1 MKLAVACVGVIA
13 ALALSPRVS
22 LAQAPD
28 GAALYKAN
36 CAACHGQTG
45 EPAAAMAKMFK
56 GLKPFTDAATLSSV
70 SEDSVVSII
79 ENGIKPG
86 MKSFKGKL
94 DKAQEGA
101 LAKYV
106 KGLAKK
112 G

>member
-1 MKLAVACVGVIA
+1 MKLTLACVGVIA
-13 ALALSPRVS
+13 ALALSPRVG

-36 CAACHGQTG
+36 CAVCHGQTG
-45 EPAAAMAKMFK
+45 VPAPAMAKMFK
-56 GLKPFTDAATLSSV
+56 GLKPFTDAATLSGV
-70 SEDSVVSII
+70 SEDSVMSII

-86 MKSFKGKL
+86 MKSFAGKL
-94 DKAQEGA
+94 SKEQAGAIAQ
-101 LAKYV
+101 YV

>member
-1 MKLAVACVGVIA
+1 MKLAVACVGMIA

-22 LAQAPD
+22 VAQAPN

-45 EPAAAMAKMFK
+45 EPAAAIAKMFK
-56 GLKPFTDAATLSSV
+56 GIKPFTDPATLSNV
-70 SEDSVVSII
+70 SDDSVVTII

-86 MKSFKGKL
+86 MKSFKGTLNKE
-94 DKAQEGA
+94 QEAA